1 MAPAW
6 FRACERSVAA
16 VNRWFLTAATLL
28 VLLIVAV
35 ILFDVIS
42 RSVFD
47 APTLWAFD
55 VARFTLLYVTFLGLA
70 PALASGSHIAVD
82 MFDSMLPKAIRPAVP
97 FFAAGL
103 TFAFGAV
110 LLWHV
115 FALAGETFADGRIAQ
130 ATIAIPEKWIW
141 LPAPFGC
148 ALFVAVAAVQF
159 GRAIWPEKVPG

>member
-6 FRACERSVAA
+6 FRTLESSVAA
-16 VNRWFLTAATLL
+16 VNRWFLTAAALL
-28 VLLIVAV
+28 VLLMVAV

-42 RSVFD
+42 RSVFN

-82 MFDSMLPKAIRPAVP
+82 MFDSMLPRAMRPAVP
-97 FFAAGL
+97 FLAAGL
-103 TFAFGAV
+103 TLAFGAV

-115 FALAGETFADGRIAQ
+115 FAPAQEAFTDGRIAQ

-148 ALFVAVAAVQF
+148 ALFVVVSVVQF
-159 GRAIWPEKVPG
+159 GRAIWPKPAIG